1 MLEHSM
7 LYPKTTLTRRRIS
20 MDGILEDESLTRAEQ
35 EKFLGKMK
43 RQSERKKAG

>member
-20 MDGILEDESLTRAEQ
+20 MDGMWKFHLDERSVGENEGWIDGIPSFQ
-35 EKFLGKMK
+35 C
-43 RQSERKKAG
+43 

>member
-20 MDGILEDESLTRAEQ
+20 MDGMWKFCLDEKAVG
-35 EKFLGKMK
+35 EKEGWMDGIPG
-43 RQSERKKAG
+43 EEI